1 VLEEL
6 RRENFFRQLNE
17 WKRDGW
23 DIAMVFSNKGEQ
35 ERFPNS
41 PARTS
46 NATSASP
53 GSRRTDGG
61 LHLPVIKLAVLSSS
75 ELFGRYRT
83 PGPPAAARWK
93 KPAPPAPAP
102 RSTKWRRATSSSTTN
117 TDRPK
122 FRGIQQGDDGEELV
136 LEYRDGALLG
146 VPLEQAH
153 LVGKYVGMGGKTPD
167 LNKLGGTAWKNAR
180 KAAEKSILDYAAQL
194 LRVQA
199 ERQHEPGFAHP
210 PDTKWMWEFER
221 SFHYTETPTSAAR
234 SRKPSAISKAP
245 RRWTG

>member
-1 VLEEL
+1 MEEGDL
-6 RRENFFRQLNE
+6 VVHYEY
-17 WKRDGW
+17 
-23 DIAMVFSNKGEQ
+23 
-35 ERFPNS
+35 
-41 PARTS
+41 
-46 NATSASP
+46 
-53 GSRRTDGG
+53 G
-61 LHLPVIKLAVLSSS
+61 LA
-75 ELFGRYRT
+75 
-83 PGPPAAARWK
+83 
-93 KPAPPAPAP
+93 
-102 RSTKWRRATSSSTTN
+102 
-117 TDRPK
+117 K

-210 PDTKWMWEFER
+210 PDTRWMWEFER
-221 SFHYTETPTSAAR
+221 SFHFTETPDQRRAIDEPNATSKHR
-234 SRKPSAISKAP
+234 G
-245 RRWTG
+245 RWTA